1 MKTIINVMILILITL
16 IKVILLPVIFAHE
29 IATFNFDFSC
39 WSCIM
44 QNINLCVFDKRN
56 FDKMYFVF
64 K

>member
-1 MKTIINVMILILITL
+1 MKNIINVLIMILITL
-16 IKVILLPVIFAHE
+16 IKVILLPVIFVHE
-29 IATFNFDFSC
+29 IAVFNFDFSC

-44 QNINLCVFDKRN
+44 QNINLYVFDKRN